1 MNPTATQRV
10 ILVSPEEPS
19 LAELS
24 WRLRALETTV
34 GKVEGQINEGLA
46 SIHHRFDGL
55 SFVRTDVYMSDQRAL
70 AEKVDNAHRLAMWAV
85 GLTASTTIG
94 AIVTGILTMSGAFR

>member
-1 MNPTATQRV
+1 MAPD
-10 ILVSPEEPS
+10 EPS

-24 WRLRALETTV
+24 WRLRSLETTV
-34 GKVEGQINEGLA
+34 GKVEAQINEGMA

-55 SFVRTDVYMSDQRAL
+55 SFVRTDVYISDQRSL
-70 AEKVDNAHRLAMWAV
+70 IEKVDNAHRIAMWAV

-94 AIVTGILTMSGAFR
+94 AIVTGILAMSGIFGR

>member
-1 MNPTATQRV
+1 MIPTATQRV

-19 LAELS
+19 LLELS
-24 WRLRALETTV
+24 WRLKAVETTV
-34 GKVEGQINEGLA
+34 SKMETHAAEGFASLGAQIAN
-46 SIHHRFDGL
+46 L
-55 SFVRTDVYMSDQRAL
+55 SFVRADVYVSDQRAL